1 MSLQFTTH
9 EVDMIKYFV
18 IHKEDETLRVYYT
31 AKDVCVFF
39 LGRPVLDY
47 IVVKTDEQSS
57 RKVNL
62 EELEYFEFTRVK
74 KFLENT

>member
-1 MSLQFTTH
+1 
-9 EVDMIKYFV
+9 MIKYFV